1 LAQAP
6 SARRAAMPTTT
17 KVTLGDGSSVELTRN
32 DDVPDAIWNDVVK
45 FVKENQ
51 AAVKKNPAIVN
62 LLSQHPEQVP
72 MLMQFTNDASS
83 IKNFL
88 ESQLM
93 AANVS
98 AEDQQEK
105 MKALE
110 QDPELKPMFDEIK
123 EKGPD
128 VLMKYLQNED
138 LMRKISQ
145 KLGGITP
152 EMTKQLM
159 MIQETSVSLHDAAG
173 KGDLQKI
180 NDFLKDG
187 KDVNGKDFKGVT
199 PLGYAVGHDKLSAV
213 KVLID
218 AKANVNE
225 VDSAGNGAV
234 HFAAGYG
241 RMQVLE
247 HLLARGGDHSKVNQ
261 MGLTPMGAA
270 QQNNQQQAVALLQRH
285 GAK

>member
-1 LAQAP
+1 
-6 SARRAAMPTTT
+6 M
-17 KVTLGDGSSVELTRN
+17 G
-32 DDVPDAIWNDVVK
+32 
-45 FVKENQ
+45 
-51 AAVKKNPAIVN
+51 
-62 LLSQHPEQVP
+62 
-72 MLMQFTNDASS
+72 
-83 IKNFL
+83 
-88 ESQLM
+88 
-93 AANVS
+93 
-98 AEDQQEK
+98 
-105 MKALE
+105 
-110 QDPELKPMFDEIK
+110 ELKPMFDEIK

-199 PLGYAVGHDKLSAV
+199 PLGYAVGHDQLSVV

-218 AKANVNE
+218 AKANMNE

-241 RMQVLE
+241 RVKVLE
-247 HLLARGGDHSKVNQ
+247 HLLARGANASKVNQ
-261 MGLTPMGAA
+261 MGLTPLGAA
-270 QQNNQQQAVALLQRH
+270 KQNNHQQAVAILQRH